1 MTSRPAPT
9 ARRVRLAT
17 ELRKLRERAGLT
29 STEAAQLLGTSS
41 GQLSNVESSR
51 FGVSPERVR
60 AMAALYSCTNQPY
73 VDALADMAAEKSRGW
88 WWEAY
93 REVLPS
99 GLLSL
104 AELEHHATALR
115 TAFTAHI
122 PGMLQTAEHAREI
135 FSHAIPAPTPP
146 EVEHRVSHRIKR
158 QDFVFRANPNPYSTV
173 IHEAA
178 LHMRVGGRR
187 VARDQLR
194 HLIDMSLREHIT
206 LRVLPFD
213 VGAFPGS
220 GQSINYLCGP
230 VPPLDTVQLDQFHG
244 PMLID
249 AEAHLEKYR
258 RLLDVVEAM
267 ALSPEKSRDLIHSI
281 DRNL

>member
-1 MTSRPAPT
+1 MAARPAPT

-41 GQLSNVESSR
+41 GQLSNVESAR

-60 AMAALYSCTNQPY
+60 AMAGIYSCTNQPY
-73 VDALADMAAEKSRGW
+73 IDALAEMAAEKTRGW
-88 WWEAY
+88 WWNAY

-99 GLLSL
+99 GLLTL
-104 AELEHHATALR
+104 AELEHHATAVR

-135 FSHAIPAPTPP
+135 FSHAIPAPTLP

-158 QDFVFRANPNPYSTV
+158 QDFVFRAHPNPYSTV

-187 VARDQLR
+187 VARAQLQ
-194 HLIDMSLREHIT
+194 HLLDMSEREHIT
-206 LRVLPFD
+206 IRVLPFH

-244 PMLID
+244 PVLLD
-249 AEAHLEKYR
+249 AEAHLDKYR
-258 RLLDVVEAM
+258 RLLDVVEGTALNPAM
-267 ALSPEKSRDLIHSI
+267 SRELILSIRQ
-281 DRNL
+281 NM

>member
-1 MTSRPAPT
+1 MTPRPVAT
-9 ARRVRLAT
+9 ARRLRLAT

-29 STEAAQLLGTSS
+29 STEAAQMLGTSS
-41 GQLSNVESSR
+41 GQLSNVESAR
-51 FGVSPERVR
+51 FGVSPDRVR
-60 AMAALYSCTNQPY
+60 AMANIYSCTNQPY
-73 VDALADMAAEKSRGW
+73 IDALVDMAGEKTRGW
-88 WWEAY
+88 WWDAY

-99 GLLSL
+99 GLLTL
-104 AELEHHATALR
+104 AELEHHATAIR

-122 PGMLQTAEHAREI
+122 PGMLQTAAHAREI

-158 QDFVFRANPNPYSTV
+158 QDVVFRENPNPYSTV

-187 VARDQLR
+187 VAREQLQ
-194 HLIDMSLREHIT
+194 HLIDMSERDHIT
-206 LRVLPFD
+206 LQVLPFD
-213 VGAFPGS
+213 IGAFPGS

-230 VPPLDTVQLDQFHG
+230 VPELDTVQLDQFHG
-244 PMLID
+244 PVLLD

-258 RLLDVVEAM
+258 RLLDIVEAT
-267 ALSPEKSRDLIHSI
+267 ALAPVKSRDLIRSVAQ
-281 DRNL
+281 NL

>member
-1 MTSRPAPT
+1 MAPRPAPT

-29 STEAAQLLGTSS
+29 ATEAAQMLGTSS
-41 GQLSNVESSR
+41 GQLSNVESAR
-51 FGVSPERVR
+51 FGVSPDRVR
-60 AMAALYSCTNQPY
+60 AMANLYSCTNQPY
-73 VDALADMAAEKSRGW
+73 VDALADMAGERTRGW

-99 GLLSL
+99 GLISL
-104 AELEHHATALR
+104 AELEHHATAIR
-115 TAFTAHI
+115 TAFTSHI
-122 PGMLQTAEHAREI
+122 PGMLQTAAHAREI
-135 FSHAIPAPTPP
+135 FSQAIPTPTPP

-158 QDFVFRANPNPYSTV
+158 QDVVFREDPNPYRTV

-178 LHMRVGGRR
+178 LHMRVGGRS
-187 VARDQLR
+187 VARAQLR
-194 HLIDMSLREHIT
+194 HLVEMSERDHIT

-230 VPPLDTVQLDQFHG
+230 VPELDTVQLDQFHG
-244 PMLID
+244 PVLLD
-249 AEAHLEKYR
+249 AQAHLEKYR
-258 RLLDVVEAM
+258 RLLDVVEAT
-267 ALSPEKSRDLIHSI
+267 ALSPEKSRKLMHDLAES
-281 DRNL
+281 L

>member
-1 MTSRPAPT
+1 MTPRPAPT

-29 STEAAQLLGTSS
+29 STEAAQMLGTSS
-41 GQLSNVESSR
+41 GQLSNVESAR
-51 FGVSPERVR
+51 FGVSPDRVR
-60 AMAALYSCTNQPY
+60 AMASIYSCTNQPY
-73 VDALADMAAEKSRGW
+73 IDALADMAAEKARGW
-88 WWEAY
+88 WWNAY

-99 GLLSL
+99 GLLAL
-104 AELEHHATALR
+104 AELEHHATAIR

-122 PGMLQTAEHAREI
+122 PGMLQTTEHAREI

-158 QDFVFRANPNPYSTV
+158 QDFVFRENPNPYSTV

-187 VARDQLR
+187 VAREQLQ
-194 HLIDMSLREHIT
+194 HLLDMSERDHIT

-230 VPPLDTVQLDQFHG
+230 VPALDTVQLDQFHG
-244 PMLID
+244 PVLLD

-258 RLLDVVEAM
+258 RLLDVVEAT
-267 ALSPEKSRDLIHSI
+267 ALSPEKSRDLIQSI
-281 DRNL
+281 AQNL